1 MENNKKKRNHHP
13 TATPTI
19 VPTREIKIPPTY
31 KPSNS
36 LHQDPLPVPQ
46 PMNISNILI
55 SEDPLPVPVPPMNIS
70 SDPLPVPI
78 PPMNISSDP
87 LPVPVPPM
95 NSTLNMVATSIS
107 DSSTSSTSLVYL
119 PLVLLSGLLGIGFIT
134 YKRYKKRFA
143 YTRIPEND
151 TFDI

>member
-19 VPTREIKIPPTY
+19 VPTKEIKIPSTY

-36 LHQDPLPVPQ
+36 LHEDSLPAPVP
-46 PMNISNILI
+46 LI
-55 SEDPLPVPVPPMNIS
+55 NIS

-95 NSTLNMVATSIS
+95 NSTLNMIATSVS
-107 DSSTSSTSLVYL
+107 DTSSTSLVYL